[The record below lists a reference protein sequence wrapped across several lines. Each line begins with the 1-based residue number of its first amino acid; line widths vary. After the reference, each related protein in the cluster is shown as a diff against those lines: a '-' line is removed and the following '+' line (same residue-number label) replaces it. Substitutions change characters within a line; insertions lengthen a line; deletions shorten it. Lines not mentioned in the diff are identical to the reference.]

1 MSFDDI
7 IGQEKIK
14 KKLKFF
20 LAAQK
25 VSSISPNILFVAPR
39 GCGKTLMAQTYASKL
54 VTKEGKKRDQFIVNC
69 SVLKSL
75 RTFVDEVLEPILRMS
90 EATLFFDEA
99 SEIPEDVRM
108 ALLTILNPNK
118 DNKNKFAYGD
128 RNFDIDFKR
137 FTFLFAT
144 TEPHKIPPPL
154 ADRLERIDLEEYS
167 INNLAA
173 IVKKSVLQ
181 DISEAALLEIS
192 KVLRG
197 NARKAMQMANHINA
211 YLATSKVKS
220 FGLSTLRTFA
230 LLLLAANKPCG
241 ESSTIRVSSG
251 KQPIILIAFQ
261 YISGCGLEFFTS
273 SLEMIKSIYSI
284 IPIFANITNTD
295 LLIEFEAHA
304 NLYPLLRSSLNN
316 SIFCKSGCNWEIAS
330 IVKCCFLNHILS

>member
-14 KKLKFF
+14 KKLEFF

-75 RTFVDEVLEPILRMS
+75 RTFVDEVLEPILRTS

-173 IVKKSVLQ
+173 IVKKSVSQ

-220 FGLSTLRTFA
+220 FGIKDWKDFSSKMGILPLGLSPLELKILKTLAEKPETTLTNLSAKTFMTRQS
-230 LLLLAANKPCG
+230 LQ
-241 ESSTIRVSSG
+241 RD
-251 KQPIILIAFQ
+251 
-261 YISGCGLEFFTS
+261 LENY
-273 SLEMIKSIYSI
+273 LQRL
-284 IPIFANITNTD
+284 N
-295 LLIEFEAHA
+295 LIEVTPTGRKLTIQGRQYLE
-304 NLYPLLRSSLNN
+304 
-316 SIFCKSGCNWEIAS
+316 G
-330 IVKCCFLNHILS
+330 VKA